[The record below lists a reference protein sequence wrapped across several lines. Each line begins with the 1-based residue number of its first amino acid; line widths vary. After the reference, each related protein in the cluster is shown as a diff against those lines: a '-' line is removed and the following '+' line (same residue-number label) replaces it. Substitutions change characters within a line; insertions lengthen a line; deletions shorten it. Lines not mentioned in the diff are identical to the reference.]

1 MGLYIANWEGK
12 STLRKLLEPKKTC
25 LKGWKIETLAHKGT
39 IPISSCQLLV
49 FERGGFNKMLWYF
62 YPDVWGDE
70 FNLSIGFKWLISTTR
85 CSRWVPYDRFQW
97 SYDPYKWLYKW
108 LTGVITHY
116 CKIFRSYNYII
127 PSIRSL
133 ILGGPALKVFL
144 EPHPIRNSQ
153 DRRAVELDSDEEN
166 SEVPWRSDTPLGGSS
181 YEL

>member
-1 MGLYIANWEGK
+1 MPQRLENRNSGSQRYH
-12 STLRKLLEPKKTC
+12 TDFKLPAIGVRTWWFQQDAVILLPRCLGRRIQLEHRFQV
-25 LKGWKIETLAHKGT
+25 ADFNH
-39 IPISSCQLLV
+39 QV
-49 FERGGFNKMLWYF
+49 FKVG
-62 YPDVWGDE
+62 
-70 FNLSIGFKWLISTTR
+70 
-85 CSRWVPYDRFQW
+85 PYDRFQW